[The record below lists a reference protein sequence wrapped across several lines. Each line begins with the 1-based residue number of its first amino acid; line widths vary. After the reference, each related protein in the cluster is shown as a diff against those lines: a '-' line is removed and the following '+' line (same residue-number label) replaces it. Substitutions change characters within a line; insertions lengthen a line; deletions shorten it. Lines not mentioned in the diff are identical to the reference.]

1 MERFAFTL
9 TSVTSAGE
17 ISDTLRFT
25 GSGRMKKTADGW
37 LLRYTGSDGAGNG
50 VTSSLKLWD
59 DGRRA
64 VIINDAYHL
73 TLDAEAEVELVLPGP
88 GGTLALTAVTRRLF
102 WRMGEHDGEITLD
115 YTLCQGG
122 SSAADMHLTMDLEEE
137 RDTI

>member
-9 TSVTSAGE
+9 VSVTSAGG

-25 GSGRMKKTADGW
+25 GSGRMKKTPDGW
-37 LLRYTGSDGAGNG
+37 LLRYTGSDEDGNA

-88 GGTLALTAVTRRLF
+88 GGTFALTAVTRRLF
-102 WRMGEHDGEITLD
+102 WRMGEHEGEITLD
-115 YTLCQGG
+115 YTLCQAG
-122 SSAADMHLTMDLEEE
+122 SPAGDMHLTMDLKEE
-137 RDTI
+137 R

>member
-1 MERFAFTL
+1 MEHFTFTL

-37 LLRYTGSDGAGNG
+37 LLRYTGSDGAGNA

-64 VIINDAYHL
+64 VVINDAYHL
-73 TLDAEAEVELVLPGP
+73 TLDAEAEVDIALPAP
-88 GGTLALTAVTRRLF
+88 GGTLALTAVTRRLS
-102 WRMGEHDGEITLD
+102 WRIGERDGEIILD

-122 SSAADMHLTMDLEEE
+122 SSAADMHLTMALKEE
-137 RDTI
+137 RETI

>member
-1 MERFAFTL
+1 MEHFTFTL

-25 GSGRMKKTADGW
+25 GSGRMKKTPDGW

-59 DGRRA
+59 DGCRA
-64 VIINDAYHL
+64 VILNDAYHL
-73 TLDAEAEVELVLPGP
+73 PLDAEAERDVVLPGP
-88 GGTLALTAVTRRLF
+88 GGTLAFTAVTRRLF

-122 SSAADMHLTMDLEEE
+122 SSAGDMHLTMDLEEE
-137 RDTI
+137 RETI

>member
-9 TSVTSAGE
+9 VSVTSAGG

-25 GSGRMKKTADGW
+25 GSGKMKKTPDGW

-64 VIINDAYHL
+64 VVINDAYHL
-73 TLDAEAEVELVLPGP
+73 TLDAEAEVEIALPAP

-102 WRMGEHDGEITLD
+102 WRMGERDGEITLD

-122 SSAADMHLTMDLEEE
+122 SPAADMHLTMELEEE

>member
-1 MERFAFTL
+1 MEHFTFTL
-9 TSVTSAGE
+9 VSVTSAGE

-25 GSGRMKKTADGW
+25 GSGKINKTADGW
-37 LLRYTGSDGAGNG
+37 LLRYTGRDGAGNG
-50 VTSSLKLWD
+50 VTSSLKLWE

-73 TLDAEAEVELVLPGP
+73 PLDAEAEAELHLPAP

-102 WRMGEHDGEITLD
+102 WRMGERDGEITLD

-122 SSAADMHLTMDLEEE
+122 SPAADKPLTLDLEEE